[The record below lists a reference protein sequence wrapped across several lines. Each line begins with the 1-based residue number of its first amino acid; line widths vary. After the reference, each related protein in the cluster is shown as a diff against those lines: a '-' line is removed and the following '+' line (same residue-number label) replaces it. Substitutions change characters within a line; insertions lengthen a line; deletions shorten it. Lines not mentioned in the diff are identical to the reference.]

1 MGVTR
6 IAQEFSSPIA
16 PGRLF
21 KALILDSNNLI
32 PKLLP
37 QPIKSVDILQGDG
50 GAGSIEQVNF
60 TESSH
65 FKYVKH
71 QINELDKENLV
82 CKYTMI
88 EGDALGDKLESIVYE
103 IKFEASDNGI
113 AGCVCKMTSEYH
125 TLGGYDVKEEE
136 IKGGKESAMG
146 IYKVVEAHL
155 LDNPHLYA

>member
-1 MGVTR
+1 MGVTS
-6 IAQEFSSPIA
+6 INQEFTSPVA

-21 KALILDSNNLI
+21 KALILESHNLI

-37 QPIKSVDILQGDG
+37 QSIKSVDILQGDG

-71 QINELDKENLV
+71 RINELDKENFL

-88 EGDALGDKLESIVYE
+88 EGDALGDKLESIAYE
-103 IKFEASDNGI
+103 IKFESSNNG
-113 AGCVCKMTSEYH
+113 GCICKMSSEYH
-125 TLGGYDVKEEE
+125 AVGGYEVKEEE
-136 IKGGKESAMG
+136 IKAGKESAMG
-146 IYKVVEAHL
+146 IYKVVEAYL
-155 LDNPHLYA
+155 LENPHVYA